1 MVNIYYLKLDNFK
14 IDDHFEKVFSDV
26 RMEKLKQITNEEVR
40 LERIAAEVLLQY
52 AFKEYGFDIPKEYAY
67 DNLGKPTA
75 SDVYFSI
82 THTKGAVMVAVSNNP
97 VGVDLEMRRNIDEKI
112 ASRILTKEELD
123 FYNEHKG
130 SEYLLDCFVR
140 KESFFKMTG
149 EGIGSNLTKES
160 IEDIL
165 NSSKQ
170 VALCFDD
177 YLSIITTYQKDLYDV
192 TKVNYDD
199 LLKLCREVENE

>member
-1 MVNIYYLKLDNFK
+1 MVNIYYLKLNNFK
-14 IDDHFEKVFSDV
+14 IDDKFEKVFSSV
-26 RMEKLKQITNEEVR
+26 RKEKLKLITNEEVR

-52 AFKEYGFDIPKEYAY
+52 AFYEYGFDVPKQYAY
-67 DNLGKPTA
+67 DDNGKPSA

-82 THTKGAVMVAVSNNP
+82 THTVGAVMVAVSNNP
-97 VGVDLEMRRNIDEKI
+97 VGIDLEKKRNIDDKI
-112 ASRILTKEELD
+112 ATRILTKEEYE

-130 SEYLLDCFVR
+130 SEYLIDCFVR

-160 IEDIL
+160 INDIL

-177 YLSIITTYQKDLYDV
+177 YLSIITTYKKDLYDV
-192 TKVNYDD
+192 TKVSYDD
-199 LLKLCREVENE
+199 LTKFCSEVENE